1 MQRIKPKDN
10 WITRSKIEIE
20 HEEEF
25 LVCRRIAL
33 KFVRYM
39 REHNMLAEDLAKK
52 LGVSTQYVNKLIH
65 GSCLD
70 FKVASIVKYSKI
82 LGIDLIRVD

>member
-1 MQRIKPKDN
+1 MQRIKPKYN
-10 WITRSKIEIE
+10 WFAWSKTEIE

-33 KFVRYM
+33 KFVQYM
-39 REHNMLAEDLAKK
+39 REHNMQAEDLAKK
-52 LGVSTQYVNKLIH
+52 LSVSTQYVNKLIH
-65 GSCLD
+65 GKCLD
-70 FKVASIVKYSKI
+70 FKVASIVKYGKI